1 MQVCYK
7 LESPCD
13 DDNVMIIMM
22 KQYNGLLF
30 GEGVFLDD
38 SLSVIV
44 SRDCSGN

>member
-22 KQYNGLLF
+22 KQFNGLMYSEVVL
-30 GEGVFLDD
+30 LDN
-38 SLSVIV
+38 SETVIV
-44 SRDCSGN
+44 SR